1 MKLDFKKMFHDY
13 AEQNQKTFAHDRTK
27 TLGASE
33 VFGCIRMAWA
43 KKHGVAKNE
52 DEDQSW
58 GATARGDLI
67 EQFHVVPILDS
78 MLPKTSGYIGA
89 GTEQKTFVD
98 MEKFLSATPDGLID
112 GLDKDAL
119 QEYGIADIESTCI
132 VTEIK
137 SIDPRVNLTEE
148 KTIHRGQVI
157 VQMGLIRAQTEF
169 KPMYALIMY
178 FDASFL
184 DKMSFYVVKFDEA
197 VYEQAGKRST
207 TVFTTNDPSTLR
219 AEGKLTNGCDYCQF
233 TTWCSKLTEDSMPP
247 IDVSANTPMERD
259 AMKPL
264 AEEYNKV
271 SVEFKKLETRKDELK
286 EQIKDKLK
294 TFKKRKVAG
303 DKKAGEAWSV
313 SYTFIQGRET
323 LDKGA
328 MAADGIDLD
337 QYMKTGD
344 GYDRLTINFKE

>member
-13 AEQNQKTFAHDRTK
+13 AEQNQKTFTHDRTK

-43 KKHGVAKNE
+43 KKHGVEKN
-52 DEDQSW
+52 DEEQSW

-67 EQFHVVPILDS
+67 EQYHVVPILDS
-78 MLPKTSGYIGA
+78 MLPEKSGYIGA

-98 MEKFLSATPDGLID
+98 MDKFLSATPDGLID
-112 GLDKDAL
+112 GLDRDAL
-119 QEYGIADIESTCI
+119 QDYGIDDIESDCI

-148 KTIHRGQVI
+148 KAIHRGQVI
-157 VQMGLIRAQTEF
+157 IQMGLIRTQTNF

-184 DKMSFYVVKFDEA
+184 DKMSFYVVKFDED
-197 VYEQAGKRST
+197 VYEQAGIRST
-207 TVFTTNDPSTLR
+207 KVFTTNDPSTLR
-219 AEGKLTNGCDYCQF
+219 AEGKMNNGCDFCQY
-233 TTWCSKLTEDSMPP
+233 TAWCSKLTEDSMPP
-247 IDVSANTPMERD
+247 SDTSTDTLEQREAL
-259 AMKPL
+259 KPL
-264 AEEYNKV
+264 AEEYSKV
-271 SVEFKKLETRKDELK
+271 SNKLKSLETQKDDLK
-286 EQIKDKLK
+286 EKIKDKLR
-294 TFKKRKVAG
+294 TLKKRKVSG
-303 DKKAGEAWSV
+303 DKKAGESWSV
-313 SYTFIQGRET
+313 SYSFTPGRET

-328 MAADGIDLD
+328 LAADGIDLS

-344 GYDRLTINFKE
+344 GFDRLSVTFKE

>member
-13 AEQNQKTFAHDRTK
+13 AEKNQKVFTHDRTK

-33 VFGCIRMAWA
+33 VFGCIRRA
-43 KKHGVAKNE
+43 KKHGVEKN
-52 DEDQSW
+52 DEEQSW

-67 EQFHVVPILDS
+67 EQYHVVPILDS
-78 MLPKTSGYIGA
+78 MLPEKSGYIGA

-112 GLDKDAL
+112 GLDRDAL
-119 QEYGIADIESTCI
+119 QDYGIDDIDSDCI

-148 KTIHRGQVI
+148 KAIHRGQVI
-157 VQMGLIRAQTEF
+157 IQMGLIRAQTEF

-184 DKMSFYVVKFDEA
+184 DKMSFYVVKFDED
-197 VYEQAGKRST
+197 VYEQAGIRST
-207 TVFTTNDPSTLR
+207 KVFTTNDPSTLR
-219 AEGKLTNGCDYCQF
+219 AEGKLNNGCDFCQF

-247 IDVSANTPMERD
+247 LDTSSDSPEQRE

-264 AEEYNKV
+264 AEEYSEVSSKV
-271 SVEFKKLETRKDELK
+271 KALEARKDDLK
-286 EQIKDKLK
+286 EQIKDKLRV
-294 TFKKRKVAG
+294 FKKRKVSG
-303 DKKAGEAWSV
+303 DKKAGESWSV
-313 SYTFIQGRET
+313 SYSFTSGRET

-328 MAADGIDLD
+328 MAADGIDLS

-344 GYDRLTINFKE
+344 GFDRLSVTFKE